1 MILVLTTGFEEGAA
15 ARLARAPGMA
25 ARITALDQ
33 YDLDAAC
40 LAGPRALVIGM
51 HCDQRHL
58 AARAGLIA
66 DFLGRGGRVVASGH
80 HAYPFLPGIG
90 DFQPTPQPTLSDLM
104 IHRLADH
111 PVWAGVEGRDLSF
124 RRGVAGFYGRGWH
137 QPPDGALVVNGI
149 GPDRRPL
156 DFVYRVGAGA
166 VLFHGGND
174 LTGYGGPGDTAGRI
188 LPQLLVWMIAP

>member
-15 ARLARAPGMA
+15 ARLARLPGMA
-25 ARITALDQ
+25 DRIAGLDQ
-33 YDLDAAC
+33 YDLAAPS
-40 LAGPRALVIGM
+40 LERARALVLGM

-58 AARAGLIA
+58 AARAGMIA
-66 DFLGRGGRVVASGH
+66 EFLARGGRVVASGH

-90 DFQPTPQPTLSDLM
+90 DFQSMPQPTLADLM
-104 IHRLADH
+104 VHRLADH
-111 PVWAGVEGRDLSF
+111 PVWAGVEAKDLTF

-137 QPPDGALVVNGI
+137 EPPGDALVINGI

-156 DFVYRVGAGA
+156 DFLYRVGAGA

-174 LTGYGGPGDTAGRI
+174 LTGYGGAGDTSGRI
-188 LPQLLVWMIAP
+188 LPQLLDWMSAP